1 MAVTVAVETVIS
13 DHYNDQ
19 LRELHAEGLT
29 EGDFEELRKVLMK
42 PNSAYYSNA
51 FFYSIL
57 KSLEMMKWSTM
68 TSVYSTKPRR

>member
-29 EGDFEELRKVLMK
+29 EGDFEELRKVLMNRK
-42 PNSAYYSNA
+42 AHIIITL
-51 FFYSIL
+51 F
-57 KSLEMMKWSTM
+57 
-68 TSVYSTKPRR
+68 